1 MSGFLSRWY
10 SEATFSEIDYNSAEA
25 VWSNAGDNNKN
36 VDLPSDT
43 WLTPTILSAAAA
55 VSQLPRSY
63 YQVIVRKPIAEV
75 GTPFDP
81 EKFKDPVFLNQ
92 LKESAAKILA
102 DNLIGSQ
109 DDAAL
114 VILKNNAYV
123 PYNFHIDP
131 GKASSGSLIYF
142 QVLFSLGASEKADL
156 PTITEG
162 PPSDVALEE
171 EGEAATGGSAL
182 ATAPGASTVKYNGFE
197 FMDLTN
203 DQNTLR
209 KITKA
214 LEALEVKNRNL
225 AEKWNFSFLGLA
237 AEIKNLVN
245 YLNETVYGTYGPP
258 LVRQTLWD
266 KYDEANPDAPGASQS
281 TMAPLEQIEF
291 SFKTTFPSRFCTQYP
306 AIENQKYSDSSYM
319 ILRYKMEI
327 ENLSRKDILL

>member
-123 PYNFHIDP
+123 PYNFHFN
-131 GKASSGSLIYF
+131 Y
-142 QVLFSLGASEKADL
+142 
-156 PTITEG
+156 
-162 PPSDVALEE
+162 
-171 EGEAATGGSAL
+171 
-182 ATAPGASTVKYNGFE
+182 
-197 FMDLTN
+197 TN
-203 DQNTLR
+203 
-209 KITKA
+209 I
-214 LEALEVKNRNL
+214 
-225 AEKWNFSFLGLA
+225 F
-237 AEIKNLVN
+237 
-245 YLNETVYGTYGPP
+245 
-258 LVRQTLWD
+258 
-266 KYDEANPDAPGASQS
+266 
-281 TMAPLEQIEF
+281 
-291 SFKTTFPSRFCTQYP
+291 FC
-306 AIENQKYSDSSYM
+306 I
-319 ILRYKMEI
+319 I
-327 ENLSRKDILL
+327 